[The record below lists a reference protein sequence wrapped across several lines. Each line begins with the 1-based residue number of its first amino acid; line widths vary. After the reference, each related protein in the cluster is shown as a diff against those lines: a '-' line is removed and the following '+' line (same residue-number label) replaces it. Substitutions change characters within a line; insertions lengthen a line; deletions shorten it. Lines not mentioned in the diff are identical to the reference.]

1 MKRRFCK
8 VKENDCNINYHETKI
23 VFANFLKD
31 KEESFLGIISK
42 VIIFRLR
49 IPKCSVIQGLAQ
61 VSVEWGEKWVGQS
74 AAFHRRLL
82 SALRERDANRVE
94 QLLTEVFD
102 NLEKEFIQV
111 LQKVPWVDSST
122 DKVEKSLQ

>member
-1 MKRRFCK
+1 METLGRRNGKRVGKSGYLK
-8 VKENDCNINYHETKI
+8 VKG
-23 VFANFLKD
+23 V
-31 KEESFLGIISK
+31 
-42 VIIFRLR
+42 R
-49 IPKCSVIQGLAQ
+49 
-61 VSVEWGEKWVGQS
+61 QS
-74 AAFHRRLL
+74 AAFHRQLL
-82 SALRERDANRVE
+82 SALRERDTNRVE